1 MTQKNRPPVF
11 YWRDDNKWKDFTLSR
26 ENNPPEIE
34 KAAPLKPQERL
45 KYQLFKQYKSHPP
58 IKYFYQ

>member
-1 MTQKNRPPVF
+1 MTISGRISP
-11 YWRDDNKWKDFTLSR
+11 LSK

-45 KYQLFKQYKSHPP
+45 KYQLFKQYKSHLP
-58 IKYFYQ
+58 IKFFLSIDGR